1 MINACFIPQ
10 RINRPKYQHTRAEW
24 QRFKRNVEKLAA

>member
-10 RINRPKYQHTRAEW
+10 RINRPKYQTRAEW